1 MLSDE
6 LYVRFIGSQ
15 GRRDQFFPRFFQAA
29 RHPIGFSLTPY
40 GAARILDVGFNDGP
54 SVLLIRLTVET

>member
-15 GRRDQFFPRFFQAA
+15 GRRDQFFPRFFQST
-29 RHPIGFSLTPY
+29 RHPSRFFLAPH
-40 GAARILDVGFNDGP
+40 GAARILDVGFTGGP
-54 SVLLIRLTVET
+54 SVLLIRLGVET